1 MFFYNLR
8 GPCQIIQLSESDMA
22 PGAGTFGGLDNQIIP
37 YIFSTNIQF
46 LQFWLYFAYF
56 RCSIGRAEFTKQPPS
71 NLRKSNFFHFMIQL
85 YDRAGQQIEIER
97 TSFIAFCDEGEV
109 RIPTTSCLIFDRRT
123 MSMKLTPTGK
133 HWNWVLICVL
143 FAQDQESGQ
152 NTNNGIK
159 YKLQLFYANGEYKEG
174 WNEFS
179 FAIIIILL
187 RFWKYFWT

>member
-1 MFFYNLR
+1 
-8 GPCQIIQLSESDMA
+8 
-22 PGAGTFGGLDNQIIP
+22 
-37 YIFSTNIQF
+37 
-46 LQFWLYFAYF
+46 
-56 RCSIGRAEFTKQPPS
+56 
-71 NLRKSNFFHFMIQL
+71 MIQL

-109 RIPTTSCLIFDRRT
+109 RILILQPLVSSLMSDVGVMFDRRT

-159 YKLQLFYANGEYKEG
+159 YKLQLFYANGKHKEV
-174 WNEFS
+174 
-179 FAIIIILL
+179 
-187 RFWKYFWT
+187 